1 MSMQNNKSPG
11 NDGLTKEFFVTFWE
25 DMKDIFLNSCCKT
38 KLKKE
43 LSISQKQAVVKL
55 IEKKDK
61 DKRFIKNWR
70 PISLLNVDYKII
82 SKALASRLKEVLAN
96 LISPQQTTYAENRF
110 IGESGR
116 LIADIIEI
124 TGFLNKE
131 GFLVTMDIEKAFDSL
146 DHTFLISVLKK
157 FGFGNNFVNW
167 IETLISKQESCVI
180 NGGNTTQYFHLE
192 RGARQGDPISAYIFI
207 LALEVLSFLVR
218 NNKDIKGLNIFDHL
232 FLYTAYAD
240 DTTIHLENK
249 ESIEEL
255 VKRITLFS
263 SFSSLKS
270 NISKCEICELGLLK
284 GVEMAVCRIQS
295 VDLTRGAIKILSIY
309 F

>member
-1 MSMQNNKSPG
+1 M
-11 NDGLTKEFFVTFWE
+11 
-25 DMKDIFLNSCCKT
+25 
-38 KLKKE
+38 
-43 LSISQKQAVVKL
+43 
-55 IEKKDK
+55 
-61 DKRFIKNWR
+61 
-70 PISLLNVDYKII
+70 DYKII
-82 SKALASRLKEVLAN
+82 PKALASRLKKVLPN
-96 LISPQQTTYAENRF
+96 LISPQQTAYVENRF

-180 NGGNTTQYFHLE
+180 NSGNTTQYFHLK
-192 RGARQGDPISAYIFI
+192 RGARQSDPILDYIFI
-207 LALEVLSFLVR
+207 LALEVSSFLVR

-263 SFSSLKS
+263 SFSSLKP